1 MAHVVPTKKEG
12 PVAPEN
18 LEFPFAS
25 PFAAGSPFTAPQA
38 EPAQDADTSDEVE
51 AIDGDEDVTD
61 GDSGQGAPA
70 GAAFGLVFQAAD
82 PMTRVPRRS
91 RRADDESPRDEAP
104 AGRAGGDD

>member
-1 MAHVVPTKKEG
+1 M
-12 PVAPEN
+12 APEN

-91 RRADDESPRDEAP
+91 RRAGCASSGSTCYPS
-104 AGRAGGDD
+104 GRRAISSTWTSK